1 MNLSKQLD
9 RKTELFVRHLKQN
22 GKSVFLKRKITYS
35 DFLADKMIIVM
46 AIRKGIPF
54 DLFET
59 IMQYSPFSLNDWAE
73 LLSVSKKSLQRYE
86 QSKKSFKSLQSEKII
101 EMAEVVNLGLEVFD
115 DMDKFKLWLETPNF
129 ALGNMKPFD
138 LLRDSYGKEMVI
150 GELIR
155 VEHGIFS

>member
-1 MNLSKQLD
+1 MNLSKQLN

-22 GKSVFLKRKITYS
+22 GKSILKGKISYS
-35 DFLADKMIIVM
+35 DFLADKMLIVM

-59 IMQYSPFSLNDWAE
+59 IMRYSPFSLNDWAE

-101 EMAEVVNLGLEVFD
+101 EMAEVTNLGLEVFD

-150 GELIR
+150 GELTR